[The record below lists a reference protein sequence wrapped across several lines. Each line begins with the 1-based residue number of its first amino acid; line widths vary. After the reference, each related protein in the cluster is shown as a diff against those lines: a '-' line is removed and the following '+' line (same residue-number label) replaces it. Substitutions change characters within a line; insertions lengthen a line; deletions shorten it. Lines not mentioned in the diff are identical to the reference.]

1 MHLYWHLLND
11 EIVLYPFLIKVLL
24 ITVIFQSQTYVLH
37 IKELQANTE
46 NSRIYV
52 IRQRW
57 IVFRYRKNVRE
68 IRWNYDNV

>member
-1 MHLYWHLLND
+1 MHLYWRLLND